1 MSVESPL
8 RDRSSTTE
16 MTPAFQLIE
25 TLRYEPDTDFLRLDL
40 HLERLE
46 NSARALGFPFDI
58 NAVRQQLAAKGQGV
72 KALRVR
78 LTLDPEGVIDIE
90 TSSYEALPANT
101 IWRLGI
107 AKTRLRHDDPLLK
120 HKTTR
125 RELYVAA
132 REEFSRD
139 EVDEV
144 LLFNDLEQLC
154 EGTITTVFLDKGD
167 KVCVTPDICCGLLS
181 GILREE
187 LLRKKIVS
195 EAVLGLDDV
204 LNAHHIFVGNSL
216 RGMIKADLSSRFV
229 RL

>member
-8 RDRSSTTE
+8 RDRSNLAQA
-16 MTPAFQLIE
+16 TPAFQLIE
-25 TLRYEPDTDFLRLDL
+25 TLRYQPDIHFLRLDL

-46 NSARALGFPFDI
+46 NSARILGFPLDI
-58 NAVRQQLAAKGQGV
+58 NAVRQQLAIKVQGD

-78 LTLDPEGVIDIE
+78 LTLDPEGGVDIE
-90 TSSYEALPANT
+90 TSPFAALSAQT
-101 IWRLGI
+101 VWRLGI
-107 AKTRLRHDDPLLK
+107 AKTRLRHGDPLLK

-144 LLFNDLEQLC
+144 LLFNDLGQLC
-154 EGTITTVFLDKGD
+154 EGTITTVFLDNGN
-167 KVCVTPDICCGLLS
+167 KVWLTPDLSCGVLS
-181 GILREE
+181 GVLRED

-195 EAVLGLDDV
+195 EAVLKLDDV
-204 LNAHHIFVGNSL
+204 LNAHQIFVGNSL
-216 RGMIKADLSSRFV
+216 RGLIKTNISIHHVNL
-229 RL
+229 